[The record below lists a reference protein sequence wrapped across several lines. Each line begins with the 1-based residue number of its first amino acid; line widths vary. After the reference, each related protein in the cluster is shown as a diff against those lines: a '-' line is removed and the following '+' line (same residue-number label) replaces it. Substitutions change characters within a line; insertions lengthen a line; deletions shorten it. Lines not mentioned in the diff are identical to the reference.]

1 VSRRIPEEV
10 IDDVRSQVNI
20 LDIVEQYVQMHRS
33 GKNWFGLCPFHTEK
47 TASFSVN
54 EQKQIFN
61 CFSCHRGGNVFKFIM
76 EIENL
81 SFPEAVIRVADL
93 GNVTIDQEYID
104 DVKTGNIM
112 VLVMKLIPILAF
124 LKTII
129 AKQQNYIIIF

>member
-1 VSRRIPEEV
+1 MSRRIPEEV

-81 SFPEAVIRVADL
+81 SFPEQGLRCVDL
-93 GNVTIDQEYID
+93 PH
-104 DVKTGNIM
+104 
-112 VLVMKLIPILAF
+112 VLRLQASLTFRPP
-124 LKTII
+124 
-129 AKQQNYIIIF
+129 